1 MQLGRP
7 SEQRLVNVC
16 CISFRLTFDWRY
28 QLKTNLSISFT
39 QSILNYDPISGIFT
53 WRKRHG
59 KGRSVSVFNALYAGM
74 QAGSIVSSNK
84 SKTNYIAIK
93 INGKS
98 YKAHRLA
105 FLFMGENPPDEVDH
119 LDHDGTNN
127 KWENL
132 RASNRFDNQK
142 NLPIQKSN
150 KTGVVG
156 VNWHKAA
163 NKWQARAVDC
173 SGKRI
178 DIGRYDSFEDAV
190 NARKKYEVEFKYY
203 QNRDVV

>member
-1 MQLGRP
+1 MK
-7 SEQRLVNVC
+7 
-16 CISFRLTFDWRY
+16 I
-28 QLKTNLSISFT
+28 NLSVSFIR
-39 QSILNYDPISGIFT
+39 SILNYDPISGIFT
-53 WRKRHG
+53 WKQRQG
-59 KGRSVSVFNALYAGM
+59 EGRGVSIFNALYAGLP
-74 QAGSIVSSNK
+74 AGTIVSSNK

-93 INGKS
+93 LNGKS

-105 FLFMGENPPDEVDH
+105 FLFMGENLPDEVDH

-132 RASNRFDNQK
+132 RASNRLDNMK

-150 KTGVVG
+150 KTGVIG

-173 SGKRI
+173 SGKRV

-190 NARKKYEVEFKYY
+190 SARKKYEVEFKYY
-203 QNRDVV
+203 KNRDDV